1 METKFLE
8 EKIRVVKDKTIRF
21 DRVNIELWEFKV
33 FISFWIWTGN
43 IERLFIQLSDIDEE
57 GVYVEGVDDRDDM
70 ELFFSFNKQSDETD
84 SGWEEI
90 SVKISNSVT
99 NQPSFKLPANVLV
112 LNHEDQITWQ
122 KI

>member
-43 IERLFIQLSDIDEE
+43 IERLFIQFGHIDEE